1 VAVTGASGYLGSRIC
16 TTLESRGWDV
26 VRLVRKPDPADRR
39 SRHFDLAEEVPSES
53 LASVDLLIHA
63 AYDQSLTRPVD
74 IWRVNV
80 EGTGRLLAGA
90 REAGVRRLIV
100 LSSMSA
106 YEGTTQLYGRAK
118 LEIEQ
123 LASQFGGCSIRP
135 GLVYAKESRGMMAAL
150 NRIAGMRIVPVPSG
164 NPRQFPVHED
174 DLMAVIAKLSEID
187 PLPSTPIGVAQADP
201 VALPDLLRVLAA
213 RQGRSSRFVTIP
225 WQALYSVL
233 RVAEF
238 ARLPMPFRADSLLG
252 LVRPARGVPNSEF
265 LPALG
270 ISLRGFDHSV
280 ADGS

>member
-1 VAVTGASGYLGSRIC
+1 
-16 TTLESRGWDV
+16 
-26 VRLVRKPDPADRR
+26 
-39 SRHFDLAEEVPSES
+39 
-53 LASVDLLIHA
+53 
-63 AYDQSLTRPVD
+63 
-74 IWRVNV
+74 
-80 EGTGRLLAGA
+80 
-90 REAGVRRLIV
+90 
-100 LSSMSA
+100 
-106 YEGTTQLYGRAK
+106 
-118 LEIEQ
+118 
-123 LASQFGGCSIRP
+123 
-135 GLVYAKESRGMMAAL
+135 
-150 NRIAGMRIVPVPSG
+150 
-164 NPRQFPVHED
+164 
-174 DLMAVIAKLSEID
+174 MAVIAKLSEID

-270 ISLRGFDHSV
+270 ISLRGFEHSV